1 MNGKRGGAR
10 GRSRRGRRF
19 LLRWSF
25 RLVRREWRQQLGLLA
40 LMVTAVAVA
49 VGSIVAAFNLAE
61 PPGSRF
67 GTGAVGATLAGNGDE
82 AVDALE
88 AQGHSFGVIRSG
100 TVRYPGSTDKVTV
113 RAMDPANPVTE
124 PLVTLVDGRWPTN
137 PSEIAITDRAQP
149 GTTIGDTIDVAGA
162 RTVVGLT
169 ENPTN
174 LRDEFVLTLDLEPYG
189 FEEQLVSTNLLVDAD
204 PADVTFP
211 AGTWGI
217 TIEDGGS
224 VPVRTFVAIAVSV
237 VSTVALL
244 IVGLLAVASFTVM
257 ARRRARQ
264 YGLLAAAG
272 ADGRQIRTAIAGTG
286 ITIGLFASTLGAVV
300 GLVAALAVV
309 PRLESLVDHRVDFVA
324 PWWTVL
330 PTVLLATTAATI
342 AAWWPA
348 RAIARQP
355 VTELLAAT
363 RPRTAA
369 TKRTSRMGA
378 LSATVGVVL
387 LAAGVGRVSAA
398 MVLPGLVL
406 SIAGILLLTPGVV
419 GLIGRRARSLPIA
432 GRMAGREIARQ
443 QGRSAA
449 IVAALAVALAIPAGI
464 SAVTSSIDDH
474 NASLP
479 PNLDDT
485 MAIVWEPTV
494 ADEALVVP
502 TEIDRD
508 AMDLAGDRVREAAP
522 EGSAVAAVN
531 VVIDAADDVQP
542 MELPGLGVVLAT
554 STNFGL
560 RPADLTCSTS
570 CEVDTLGDRD
580 ENGNEVLVSFHET
593 WVATPELLD
602 ALGVNARQ
610 NDPAVQAISRFED
623 ATIKSHRDGSAPQPP
638 NVSTDRSIPANAG
651 IAPTLIWPATVES
664 NGWET
669 ATVGWLVVAD
679 ELLQPTDFD
688 SLKTAAGEQL
698 AIETPIEPATR
709 TPLRLASTAVGA
721 AIALGVVGAA
731 LTMLT
736 AESAGNLRLLQAIG
750 ASPGTS
756 RRLSA
761 ATAALLA
768 AAGAVIAIPSGC
780 LALVVLLAD
789 EFTDYRI
796 VVPWPSLLMVTVVLP
811 ALAAA
816 VGWATSRSATT
827 GLGRVGP

>member
-1 MNGKRGGAR
+1 MSRELGGGR
-10 GRSRRGRRF
+10 GRRHGRRF

-40 LMVTAVAVA
+40 LIVTAVAVA

-67 GTGAVGATLAGNGDE
+67 GTGAVGATLAGDGDE
-82 AVDALE
+82 AVDSLE
-88 AQGHSFGVIRSG
+88 TQGHPYGVIRSG
-100 TVRYPGSTDKVTV
+100 TVRYEGSTDQVTV
-113 RAMDPANPVTE
+113 RGMDPSNVVTE
-124 PLVTLVDGRWPTN
+124 PLVALVDGRWPTS
-137 PSEIAITDRAQP
+137 PSEIAITDRARP
-149 GTTIGDTIDVAGA
+149 GTSIGDTIDVAGS
-162 RTVVGLT
+162 RTVVGVA

-174 LRDEFVLTLDLEPYG
+174 LSDEFVLTLDLDSYG
-189 FEEQLVSTNLLVDAD
+189 FDERLVSTHLLVEAD

-217 TIEDGGS
+217 TVEDGGS

-237 VSTVALL
+237 VSTIALL

-257 ARRRARQ
+257 ARRRSRQ

-272 ADGRQIRTAIAGTG
+272 ADARQIRTAIAGTG
-286 ITIGLFASTLGAVV
+286 VATGLFASTLGAIT

-309 PRLESLVDHRVDFVA
+309 PRLESLVNHRIDFAA

-330 PTVLLATTAATI
+330 PTVALATAAATI

-369 TKRTSRMGA
+369 TKRTSRVGA
-378 LSATVGVVL
+378 VAATVGVLL
-387 LAAGVGRVSAA
+387 LAGGVGRVSAA

-406 SIAGILLLTPGVV
+406 SIAGILFLTPGLV
-419 GLIGRRARSLPIA
+419 GAIGRRARSLPIA

-464 SAVTSSIDDH
+464 GAVTASIDDH

-494 ADEALVVP
+494 ADETLVVP
-502 TEIDRD
+502 VEIDRE
-508 AMDLAGDRVREAAP
+508 AMDLAGDRLRKAAP
-522 EGSAVAAVN
+522 EGAAVAAVN
-531 VVIDAADDVQP
+531 VVIDADADVQP
-542 MELPGLGVVLAT
+542 MELPGLVTALAT

-560 RPADLTCSTS
+560 RPADLTCSTT

-580 ENGNEVLVSFHET
+580 ENGNEILVSFHET
-593 WVATPELLD
+593 WVATPDVLD
-602 ALGVNARQ
+602 ALGVRSRPG
-610 NDPAVQAISRFED
+610 DPAVQAISRFDD
-623 ATIKSHRDGSAPQPP
+623 ASIKSHRDGLAEEPS
-638 NVSTDRSIPANAG
+638 NVVTDPSIPANAG
-651 IAPTLIWPATVES
+651 IAPTLIWPSTVEA

-669 ATVGWLVVAD
+669 APVGWLVVAD
-679 ELLQPTDFD
+679 QPLQPVDFD
-688 SLKTAAGEQL
+688 MLQTAAGDRL
-698 AIETPIEPATR
+698 VIETPIEPATR
-709 TPLRLASTAVGA
+709 TPLRLVSTAIGA
-721 AIALGVVGAA
+721 VIALGVVGAA

-736 AESAGNLRLLQAIG
+736 AESAGNLRILQAVG
-750 ASPGTS
+750 ASPGTR

-768 AAGAVIAIPSGC
+768 AAGALIAIPIGY

-789 EFTDYRI
+789 EFTDYRF
-796 VVPWPSLLMVTVVLP
+796 VVPWPSLLMVTVLIP

-816 VGWATSRSATT
+816 LGWATSRSAVT